1 MKTPSKKGNP
11 AGLYVLGALY
21 PEVTGG
27 MEIFN
32 YYFLHYQVK
41 ESKDTIYY
49 LSEKPL
55 GNAKGE
61 YVQFKKRRPVRF
73 FYPIQFLLAVSKLSK
88 KVNYAYLPY
97 AEQSWILVFAQS
109 LVFRLFKIPYIITI
123 HWGKE
128 PDWKFS
134 YPFKY
139 YFRHARSVVGV
150 SEPICVAFKKTI
162 PKQEFLY
169 IPPLIPFERSETA
182 KIVLKKQLGYHEQE
196 KILIFIGSLKGMKNP
211 NNIVDAYFKIGAEYL
226 ENHQIR
232 LIIAGKGD
240 MENAIREKIDNYNL
254 GKFIRL
260 EGLVTREKI
269 PDYFKAADAYIISSD
284 YEGTSLSLLEAMYNR
299 LVIIGSNAPGINKM
313 LTHEVNA
320 LLYETHNISDLA
332 DTIKRAFS
340 DHLLGENLA
349 KRAYIDFTNQYSY
362 EAMIKKY
369 QAIFSEA

>member
-1 MKTPSKKGNP
+1 MKTPPKKGNP
-11 AGLYVLGALY
+11 AGLYVLGSLY

-32 YYFLHYQVK
+32 YYFLNYQVK

-49 LSEKPL
+49 LSEMPL

-61 YVQFKKRRPVRF
+61 YVQLKKRRPVRF

-139 YFRHARSVVGV
+139 YFRHARSVIGV

-232 LIIAGKGD
+232 LIIAGKGE
-240 MENAIREKIDNYNL
+240 MENALREKIVHYNL

-349 KRAYIDFTNQYSY
+349 KRAYFDFTNHYSY
-362 EAMIKKY
+362 ESMIKKY

>member
-1 MKTPSKKGNP
+1 MKTLPKKGNP

-32 YYFLHYQVK
+32 YYFLNYQVK
-41 ESKDTIYY
+41 ESRDTIYY

-55 GNAKGE
+55 EIAKGE
-61 YVQFKKRRPVRF
+61 YVQFKKRRPVRL
-73 FYPIQFLLAVSKLSK
+73 FYPIQFFLAVSKLSK
-88 KVNYAYLPY
+88 KVHYAYLPY

-128 PDWKFS
+128 PDWRFG

-139 YFRHARSVVGV
+139 YFRHARAVIGV

-169 IPPLIPFERSETA
+169 IPPLIPFVRSETP
-182 KIVLKKQLGYHEQE
+182 KNLLKKQLGYQEQE
-196 KILIFIGSLKGMKNP
+196 KILIFVGSLKGMKNP
-211 NNIVDAYFKIGAEYL
+211 DKIVEAFFKIGAEYL

-232 LIIAGKGD
+232 LIIAGKGE
-240 MENAIREKIDNYNL
+240 MEHAIREKIDHYNL

-260 EGLVTREKI
+260 EGLVKREKI

-284 YEGTSLSLLEAMYNR
+284 YEGTSLSLLEAMYNK

-320 LLYETHNISDLA
+320 LLYDTHNISDLA
-332 DTIKRAFS
+332 ETIKRAFS
-340 DHLLGENLA
+340 DQILVENLA
-349 KRAYIDFTNQYSY
+349 KRANFDFSNQYSY
-362 EAMIKKY
+362 ESMIKRY